1 MILPYTA
8 NNKTSNEL
16 SNGIATQRTRIWHR
30 ITLGAILFISAFLNI
45 YKLNQEG
52 YANAYYAAT
61 VKSMLVGLKN
71 FFFVSFDPG
80 GFVSVDKPPVGFWIQ
95 AASAKIFGF
104 SGLSIL
110 LPEAIAG
117 VLSVALLYYL
127 ARRLFRASSGID
139 RRPGPGNQPHQRC
152 H

>member
-1 MILPYTA
+1 
-8 NNKTSNEL
+8 
-16 SNGIATQRTRIWHR
+16 
-30 ITLGAILFISAFLNI
+30 
-45 YKLNQEG
+45 
-52 YANAYYAAT
+52 
-61 VKSMLVGLKN
+61 MLEN
-71 FFFVSFDPG
+71 FHNFWYVSFDPG

-127 ARRLFRASSGID
+127 VRRRFGPMAGFIAPLALALCPPPPVTHPTNTID
-139 RRPGPGNQPHQRC
+139 SLPAFPLLLAACTGHPAAPTGPLPQ
-152 H
+152 

>member
-1 MILPYTA
+1 MLPDIVDK
-8 NNKTSNEL
+8 NTSNEL
-16 SNGIATQRTRIWHR
+16 PSDGEPQPARMWHR
-30 ITLGAILFISAFLNI
+30 IVLGAILLISAFLNI

-52 YANAYYAAT
+52 FANTYYAAA
-61 VKSMLVGLKN
+61 VKSMLAN
-71 FFFVSFDPG
+71 WHTFFFASFDPG

-95 AASAKIFGF
+95 TASAKIFGF

-127 ARRLFRASSGID
+127 VHRR
-139 RRPGPGNQPHQRC
+139 
-152 H
+152 